1 MTGRERNAGT
11 AMARRQCRFAPRQ
24 NMREKPQEKET
35 EYMAAVKP
43 RLEGV
48 TISQRNTLGKQN
60 DEASAQ
66 FANFQGNPDVK
77 ANMIFPPL

>member
-1 MTGRERNAGT
+1 
-11 AMARRQCRFAPRQ
+11 
-24 NMREKPQEKET
+24 
-35 EYMAAVKP
+35 MAAVKP